1 VRIALVRSPSYLI
14 FTGSQFRGREEL
26 SMAKKGARAARKS
39 KPRKFEHIPKGFH
52 SVTPNLAING
62 AALAIEWYKR
72 AFGAK
77 ELTRQAAPDGKL
89 IHARVRLGD
98 SIVMMSDV
106 FPGGHK
112 DPLQLGG
119 PSITLHIYSNNVDAL
134 WKKAVEAGAKV
145 DMQLDDMFWGERYGQ
160 LTDPFGH
167 SWSLSMQIP
176 MSRKQMKEQRAET
189 MKMFEQHQDTSHE
202 VTQSP

>member
-1 VRIALVRSPSYLI
+1 MVKKRARLV
-14 FTGSQFRGREEL
+14 
-26 SMAKKGARAARKS
+26 KKARP
-39 KPRKFEHIPKGFH
+39 KPKRFERIPKGFH
-52 SVTPNLAING
+52 AVTPYLAVNG

-77 ELTRQAAPDGKL
+77 ELMRHAAPDGKL
-89 IHARVRLGD
+89 MHARVRIGD
-98 SIVMMSDV
+98 SVVMMSDV

-119 PSITLHIYSNNVDAL
+119 SGITLHIYSNNVDAL
-134 WKKAVEAGAKV
+134 WKRAVEAGAKI
-145 DMQLDDMFWGERYGQ
+145 DTQLGDMFWGERYGQ

-176 MSRKQMKEQRAET
+176 MSKKQMEEQRAEA
-189 MKMFEQHQDTSHE
+189 MKMFEQGQHSGTGA
-202 VTQSP
+202 QSP

>member
-1 VRIALVRSPSYLI
+1 VSLLPKKQ
-14 FTGSQFRGREEL
+14 TRGQ
-26 SMAKKGARAARKS
+26 RKP
-39 KPRKFEHIPKGFH
+39 KPRKFERIPEGFH
-52 SVTPNLAING
+52 TVTPYLAVNG
-62 AALAIEWYKR
+62 AAPAVEWYKK

-77 ELTRQAAPDGKL
+77 ELMREAGPEGKL
-89 IHARVRLGD
+89 MHARLRIGD

-106 FPGGHK
+106 FAGGTHK
-112 DPLQLGG
+112 DPLEFGEA
-119 PSITLHIYSNNVDAL
+119 SVTLHIYSNNVDAL

-176 MSRKQMKEQRAET
+176 MSRKEMEKKREAT
-189 MKMFEQHQDTSHE
+189 MKMFEQGQRPCQDEAAKSL
-202 VTQSP
+202 